1 MSSSKANA
9 KPTRVLVLGAS
20 GSVGGSVVRELGAY
34 KGLDVVR
41 ATRKADQAETWRADG
56 KSAVCIDLDDP
67 RTFPQALKDVDHL
80 FIMTGYTMNMVQQ
93 VKTIVDAAVDAG
105 IRFVVHLGVFGNGKS
120 TDPHYAWHE
129 LVERYIQGSG
139 IAWCH
144 LHPNFFMENLLSF
157 MPIRDGLISWPMGD
171 GAAGWTA
178 ADDIAAVAAKVLAE
192 GTETHAGKDYF
203 LSTDVF
209 DGPQLAEVLSK
220 SLGRRVTAQ
229 VIKPDELKEALDA
242 KAVPLPAGMD
252 IPFSLSMLELVRQ
265 VDDGRLAYAA
275 TRTSTI
281 ERLLGREPITL
292 ANWAAAH
299 EKELLGSDQLLG

>member
-1 MSSSKANA
+1 MSSSQSNAN
-9 KPTRVLVLGAS
+9 PTRVLVLGSS
-20 GSVGGSVVRELGAY
+20 GSVGRSVVRELGAY
-34 KGLDVVR
+34 QGLDIVR
-41 ATRKADQAETWRADG
+41 ATRKADQAENWRADG

-67 RTFPQALKDVDHL
+67 RTFPQALKNVDRL
-80 FIMTGYTMNMVQQ
+80 FIMTGYTMNMVQH

-157 MPIRDGLISWPMGD
+157 MPIKDGLISWPMGD

-192 GTETHAGKDYF
+192 GPEPHSGRDYY

-209 DGPQLAEVLSK
+209 DGPQLAKVLSK

-229 VIKPDELKEALDA
+229 VIKPDVLKEALDA

-252 IPFSLSMLELVRQ
+252 VPFSLSMLELVRQ

-275 TRTSTI
+275 TRTNTI
-281 ERLLGREPITL
+281 QRLLGREPITL
-292 ANWAAAH
+292 ANWAVAH
-299 EKELLGSDQLLG
+299 EKELLGSDQP

>member
-1 MSSSKANA
+1 MSSSQANA

-34 KGLDVVR
+34 NGLDVVR
-41 ATRKADQAETWRADG
+41 ATRKADQAKNWQADG

-67 RTFPQALKDVDHL
+67 RTFPQALKNVDHL
-80 FIMTGYTMNMVQQ
+80 YVMTGYTMNMVQH

-105 IRFVVHLGVFGNGKS
+105 VRFVVHLGVFGNGKS

-157 MPIRDGLISWPMGD
+157 MPIKDGLISWPMGD

-192 GTETHAGKDYF
+192 GPETHAGKDYF

-209 DGPQLAEVLSK
+209 NGPQLAEVLSK
-220 SLGRRVTAQ
+220 SLGRRVAAQ
-229 VIKPDELKEALDA
+229 VIKPDELKEALNA
-242 KAVPLPAGMD
+242 NAVPLPAGMD
-252 IPFSLSMLELVRQ
+252 VPFSLSMLELVRQ

-275 TRTSTI
+275 TRTNTI

-299 EKELLGSDQLLG
+299 EKELLGSDQP

>member
-1 MSSSKANA
+1 MSSSQSNA

-20 GSVGGSVVRELGAY
+20 GSVGRSVVRELDAY
-34 KGLDVVR
+34 EGLEVVR
-41 ATRKADQAETWRADG
+41 ATRKAYQAENWHADG

-67 RTFPQALKDVDHL
+67 QTFPQALKDVDRL
-80 FIMTGYTMNMVQQ
+80 FVMTGYTMNMVQQ
-93 VKTIVDAAVDAG
+93 TKTIVDAAVGAG

-157 MPIRDGLISWPMGD
+157 MPIKDGSVSWPMGD

-192 GTETHAGKDYF
+192 GPETHAGRDYF

-209 DGPQLAEVLSK
+209 DGPQIADVLSK
-220 SLGRRVTAQ
+220 SLGRRVTAH
-229 VIKPDELKEALDA
+229 IIRPDELKEALDA

-252 IPFSLSMLELVRQ
+252 APFSLSMLELVRQ
-265 VDDGRLAYAA
+265 VEDGRLAYAA
-275 TRTSTI
+275 IRTDTI
-281 ERLLGREPITL
+281 ETLLGREPITL

-299 EKELLGSDQLLG
+299 EKELLGSHQP

>member
-1 MSSSKANA
+1 MSSSQANA

-34 KGLDVVR
+34 NGLDVVR
-41 ATRKADQAETWRADG
+41 ATRKADQAKNWQADG

-67 RTFPQALKDVDHL
+67 RTFPQALKNVDHL
-80 FIMTGYTMNMVQQ
+80 YVMTGYTMNMVQH

-105 IRFVVHLGVFGNGKS
+105 VRFVVHLGVFGNGKS

-144 LHPNFFMENLLSF
+144 IHPNFFMENLLSF
-157 MPIRDGLISWPMGD
+157 MPIKDGLISWPMGD

-192 GTETHAGKDYF
+192 GPETHAGKDYF

-209 DGPQLAEVLSK
+209 NGPQLAEVLSK
-220 SLGRRVTAQ
+220 SLGRRVAAQ
-229 VIKPDELKEALDA
+229 VIKPDELKEALNA
-242 KAVPLPAGMD
+242 NAVPLPAGMD
-252 IPFSLSMLELVRQ
+252 VPFSLSMLELVRQ

-275 TRTSTI
+275 TRTNTI

-299 EKELLGSDQLLG
+299 EKELLGSDQP

>member
-1 MSSSKANA
+1 MSSSQSNAN
-9 KPTRVLVLGAS
+9 PTRVLVLGSS
-20 GSVGGSVVRELGAY
+20 GSVGRSVVRELGAY
-34 KGLDVVR
+34 QGLDIVR
-41 ATRKADQAETWRADG
+41 ATRKADQAENWRADG

-67 RTFPQALKDVDHL
+67 RTFPQALKNVDRL
-80 FIMTGYTMNMVQQ
+80 FIMTGYTMNMVQH

-105 IRFVVHLGVFGNGKS
+105 IRFVVHLGVFGNGKP

-157 MPIRDGLISWPMGD
+157 MPIKDGLISWPMGD

-192 GTETHAGKDYF
+192 GPETHSGRDYY

-209 DGPQLAEVLSK
+209 DGPQLAKVLSK

-229 VIKPDELKEALDA
+229 VIKPDVLKEALDA

-252 IPFSLSMLELVRQ
+252 VPFSLSMLELVRQ

-275 TRTSTI
+275 TRTNTI
-281 ERLLGREPITL
+281 QRLLGREPITL
-292 ANWAAAH
+292 ANWAVAH
-299 EKELLGSDQLLG
+299 EKELLGSDQP